1 MYAIRNLKLKNGKWY
16 PCLVS
21 VEVKKETGVF
31 PVKTAKLQ
39 KSSQVYIYFREI
51 YIYTHTYYTNKNN
64 THNQLLVLQRTTVKS
79 IVFKQPQKN

>member
-51 YIYTHTYYTNKNN
+51 YIYTHT
-64 THNQLLVLQRTTVKS
+64 
-79 IVFKQPQKN
+79 

>member
-1 MYAIRNLKLKNGKWY
+1 MYAIRNLKLKNGKRY

-21 VEVKKETGVF
+21 VEAKKETGVF

-39 KSSQVYIYFREI
+39 KSSQVYIYFRGI
-51 YIYTHTYYTNKNN
+51 YIHTLYTNENN
-64 THNQLLVLQRTTVKS
+64 THDQLLVLQRTTVKS